1 MSAVSGAALG
11 LRPGGPQEAGG
22 GEREPGSDGPAAV
35 RLARWRPPGGPGRA
49 ARVHAGRAP
58 GLASPPA
65 ARPGAL
71 GTGKRARL
79 GGGGLAAFSFH

>member
-1 MSAVSGAALG
+1 MSAAPRAALG

-22 GEREPGSDGPAAV
+22 GERELGSDSPAAV

-58 GLASPPA
+58 ALASPPA

-71 GTGKRARL
+71 GTGKPARR